1 MFFSRALS
9 LAQSGDSTHRLSGS
23 LTSGTG
29 LIPYDTVVS
38 RITNHYA
45 EIAMS
50 VMSLRL
56 PDELADTLA
65 TLAKATGRSKSY
77 LAVDALREYIARE
90 AWQIEE
96 IQKAL
101 NEADAGDFASAEDV
115 REIANKWSAN
125 AR

>member
-1 MFFSRALS
+1 
-9 LAQSGDSTHRLSGS
+9 
-23 LTSGTG
+23 
-29 LIPYDTVVS
+29 
-38 RITNHYA
+38 
-45 EIAMS
+45 MS